1 LIYTQGRALV
11 GHVIKTLP
19 LFKADCMTTCKETLS
34 CFSINVYKDEH
45 GGDMCDLNRSNK
57 KQSPESFVHKT
68 GHDYAEAP
76 VNLELKFKLD
86 NGPLHNCTNHM
97 QIHPK
102 SHNDAMKQWIHLTHL
117 YFHAHNNIS

>member
-1 LIYTQGRALV
+1 MLIFLAVAMSTVEGNDSFFKNLAAFDIHPGRALV

-57 KQSPESFVHKT
+57 KQSPESFVNKT

-76 VNLELKFKLD
+76 VSVKF
-86 NGPLHNCTNHM
+86 
-97 QIHPK
+97 
-102 SHNDAMKQWIHLTHL
+102 
-117 YFHAHNNIS
+117 